1 MRMAVSAAML
11 LTLLTGCVGTVVD
24 VVTLPV
30 RVVGKGI
37 NAVMPSQKKADQKR
51 GRRERK
57 AEEAQRKA
65 DKKAARNGERGA
77 ASGR

>member
-1 MRMAVSAAML
+1 MAALLVSL
-11 LTLLTGCVGTVVD
+11 GGCVSTVVD

-37 NAVMPSQKKADQKR
+37 NAVVPSQKKADQKR

-57 AEEAQRKA
+57 TEEAQRKA
-65 DKKAARNGERGA
+65 DKKAARHADHQA
-77 ASGR
+77 AFDR